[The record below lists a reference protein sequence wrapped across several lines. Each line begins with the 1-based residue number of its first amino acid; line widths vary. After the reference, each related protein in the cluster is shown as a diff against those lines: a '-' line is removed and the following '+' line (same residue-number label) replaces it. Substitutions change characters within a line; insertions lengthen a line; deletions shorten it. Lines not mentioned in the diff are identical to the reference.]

1 MRINSINPTNFGTGI
16 RIISVE
22 NKGRTYLYNEV
33 GDLMREFHIP
43 AVFKTEEIE
52 LPSVSGNFISRLKDL
67 GIKFIS
73 MKK

>member
-1 MRINSINPTNFGTGI
+1 MRINSINPTSFGAGI
-16 RIISVE
+16 KIMSVE
-22 NKGRTYLYNEV
+22 NKGRTFLYNDV
-33 GDLMREFHIP
+33 NDLMREFHIP

-52 LPSVSGNFISRLKDL
+52 LPSVSNNIISRLREL

>member
-1 MRINSINPTNFGTGI
+1 MRINSINPTNFGSGI
-16 RIISVE
+16 KIMSVE

-33 GDLMREFHIP
+33 GDLMREFRIP
-43 AVFKTEEIE
+43 AVFKTQEIE
-52 LPSVSGNFISRLKDL
+52 LPSVSNNIILRLKEL